1 MESIGEPMK
10 TIRIVS
16 GSPQAVED
24 EVNGLL
30 KDYAPLS
37 WHFASD
43 HAGTKVTCLL
53 ISERE
58 LSKQRFAAMQLQ
70 AAARAPRLG

>member
-1 MESIGEPMK
+1 MDEPERV
-10 TIRIVS
+10 IRIIS

-30 KDYAPLS
+30 HRYAPLS

-43 HAGTKVTCLL
+43 HAGIRVTVLL
-53 ISERE
+53 VSERE
-58 LSKQRFAAMQLQ
+58 LHKQRFAAMQLQ
-70 AAARAPRLG
+70 AAAKPPTFR